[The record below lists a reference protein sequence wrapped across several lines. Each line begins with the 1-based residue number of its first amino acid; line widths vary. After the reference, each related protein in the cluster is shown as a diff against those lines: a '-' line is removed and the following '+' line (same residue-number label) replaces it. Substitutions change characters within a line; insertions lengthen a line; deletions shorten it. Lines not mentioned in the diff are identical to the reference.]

1 MHHDYVSQ
9 FQPKHVAVRIFHKTS
24 VLCDRFNAH
33 RTNCDLLTPSGMCH
47 LKSLTWLHS
56 RSAYRPLHNLLD
68 FVLSSQVHVLAWLY
82 LSAIYFP
89 FKPATN
95 PRDWV

>member
-1 MHHDYVSQ
+1 MNTV
-9 FQPKHVAVRIFHKTS
+9 HKTS
-24 VLCDRFNAH
+24 ALCDSHNAYS
-33 RTNCDLLTPSGMCH
+33 TNCDLVNTKRDMSFSNR
-47 LKSLTWLHS
+47 SLTWLHL
-56 RSAYRPLHNLLD
+56 RSVYRPLHNLLG